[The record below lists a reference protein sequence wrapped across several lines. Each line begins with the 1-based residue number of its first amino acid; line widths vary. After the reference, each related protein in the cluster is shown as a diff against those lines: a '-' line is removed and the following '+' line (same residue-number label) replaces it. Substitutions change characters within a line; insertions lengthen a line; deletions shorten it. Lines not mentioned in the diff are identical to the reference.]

1 MSMPH
6 AANGSAATRSAAPAP
21 FPAGMQR
28 IVLEHEQRGISLQIA
43 LRGVLALFVVG
54 TLLMLPPEVGGHA
67 CALIAGAYVLA
78 TVLLTV
84 WLRTARPSA
93 ITWGWLGL
101 YVDLVVLSALSLIA
115 GQSSAQNWTSYV
127 LLGGFFLL
135 PVLAATQLHWGVCAS
150 VVIPTV
156 AFYAIEAFAT
166 QDANAEPLASIIL
179 RVLVLAGVGV
189 AAIGLSRIQRS
200 RVSAISGLVADRTQ
214 LLTELMSV
222 TDSERRTMAENL
234 HDGALQYILAA
245 RMDLEDARE
254 LADPQAFER
263 LDEALT
269 QSSQLLRSKVSE
281 LHPAVLA
288 QSGLAV
294 AIGQLA
300 RATAE
305 RGGLDLT
312 LDTEGWPA
320 EVRTGTDLLLFGTA
334 RELLANVVRHARATR
349 LRVVLD
355 LHGDTANLLIADD
368 GIGADPKAV
377 ADRLAQGHIGLDS
390 HRVKIE
396 SAGGRFRLETP
407 AAGGTTIRIS
417 VPVGPPVNS
426 SSR

>member
-1 MSMPH
+1 MSMRN
-6 AANGSAATRSAAPAP
+6 AAAVPAAAENP
-21 FPAGMQR
+21 PAGMRR
-28 IVLEHEQRGISLQIA
+28 IVLEHEQRGNSLQIA
-43 LRGVLALFVVG
+43 LRAVLALFVVG
-54 TLLMLPPEVGGHA
+54 TLLLLPPEVGGRA
-67 CALIAGAYVLA
+67 CALIAGGYVLA
-78 TVLLTV
+78 TAVLTV
-84 WLRTARPSA
+84 WLRTGRPSA
-93 ITWGWLGL
+93 ISWGWLGL
-101 YVDLVVLSALSLIA
+101 YVDLIVLSALSLIA
-115 GQSSAQNWTSYV
+115 GQSSAQSWTAYV

-179 RVLVLAGVGV
+179 RVLVLAGVGI

-200 RVSAISGLVADRTQ
+200 RVLAISALANDRTQ

-222 TDSERRTMAENL
+222 TDSERRTLAENL

-263 LDEALT
+263 LDQALT

-281 LHPAVLA
+281 LHPTVLA

-294 AIGQLA
+294 ALGQLA
-300 RATAE
+300 SGAAE
-305 RGGLDLT
+305 RAGLELS
-312 LDTEGWPA
+312 LDTQGWPRDA
-320 EVRTGTDLLLFGTA
+320 RTGSDLLLFGTA
-334 RELLANVVRHARATR
+334 RELLANVVRHAQASR
-349 LRVVLD
+349 LNVALD
-355 LHGDTANLLIADD
+355 LTADRANLLIADD
-368 GIGADPKAV
+368 GVGAEPATR
-377 ADRLAQGHIGLDS
+377 AGRLAQGHIGLES

-396 SAGGRFRLETP
+396 SAGGRFELETP

-417 VPVGPPVNS
+417 VPARPAVQ
-426 SSR
+426 